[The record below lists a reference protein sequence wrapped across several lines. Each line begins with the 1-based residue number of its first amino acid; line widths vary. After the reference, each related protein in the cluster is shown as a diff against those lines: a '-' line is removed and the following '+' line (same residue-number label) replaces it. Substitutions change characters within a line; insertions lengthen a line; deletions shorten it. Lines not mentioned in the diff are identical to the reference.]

1 MCSKHSGLITFF
13 VEEFLS
19 SHDSIGNDDIEM
31 LEREIANTLDMK
43 QKQPPNSP
51 ATTTMTLEAPAGPA
65 SAAPSALYFTQTA
78 AAPMEAVRASLV
90 ID

>member
-1 MCSKHSGLITFF
+1 

-19 SHDSIGNDDIEM
+19 SHDTIGNDDIEM

-51 ATTTMTLEAPAGPA
+51 ATTPMTLEASAGP
-65 SAAPSALYFTQTA
+65 SSVAPSALYFTQTA
-78 AAPMEAVRASLV
+78 AAPLEAVRASHCSYSSLV
-90 ID
+90 IDG